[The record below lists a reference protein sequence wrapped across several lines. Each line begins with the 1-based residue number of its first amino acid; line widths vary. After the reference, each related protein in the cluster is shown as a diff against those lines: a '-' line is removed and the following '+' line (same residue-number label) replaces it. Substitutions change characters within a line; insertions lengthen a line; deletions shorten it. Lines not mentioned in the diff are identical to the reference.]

1 MNCSKYKLHQYA
13 NIHSP
18 YFIYTRK
25 IEQGIQFRLNEFIN
39 RDKNIKHVASAVQSA
54 RSFIDL
60 VKQNP
65 EQHISEDQVN
75 TIMEMADSI
84 EKWIAEKVEAQNKL
98 SDTDEP
104 AIISSQVLERT
115 SQLKDHLVTLI
126 EKIKE
131 EKRVQEETSEQNDE
145 QQQSQPSAEEKNT
158 FQSEQEK
165 PPLQSENDAQHTHD
179 EL

>member
-1 MNCSKYKLHQYA
+1 
-13 NIHSP
+13 
-18 YFIYTRK
+18 
-25 IEQGIQFRLNEFIN
+25 
-39 RDKNIKHVASAVQSA
+39 
-54 RSFIDL
+54 
-60 VKQNP
+60 
-65 EQHISEDQVN
+65 
-75 TIMEMADSI
+75 MEMADSI
-84 EKWIAEKVEAQNKL
+84 EKWMAEKIEAQNKL

-145 QQQSQPSAEEKNT
+145 QQQSQPSAEENNT

-165 PPLQSENDAQHTHD
+165 PPFQSENDAQHAHD